1 MATGFTSLADLG
13 KDAPQRRT
21 LRRSGSQSSMGGSEA
36 GSHSGRRSRKSK
48 AGSLTGGLEGLRV
61 NKAFDPKKKVLTL
74 VEKAMTT
81 PGRIR
86 LREVDPRHLLAKEG
100 AGQRKVVVDWRKN
113 RWEGAC
119 RLVDRLI
126 PQIGATPLAYT
137 MKLTGLARGSQVP
150 ENNGDPSSSEC
161 SEESNDEIVNSDEED
176 LSDMMS
182 SANNSTATGTAAGRS
197 VGGSLSGMS
206 KAEYAVSRHRNKMKQ
221 RMTGWLSQYSGC
233 SKGHGE
239 RLMRKIYKPRAIDRK
254 VHMNSGVQAILL
266 RVNPPC
272 FCSLQAVSFRNFL
285 IGNRG
290 VQALWPLLKY
300 ARALKSLSLAGNDIH
315 DSGMRHVIKVLAA
328 DLQSS
333 KKDDVGGLLAL
344 DLSYNPVT
352 QRIHEELCGFMETR
366 KDILLVGLAG
376 TLIPMVKRQ
385 RSLRKS
391 LARFAAAEAHLSLEA
406 WRLANDPEDFT
417 DRELFVQ
424 CERVVEATHGQA
436 IHDMMDLTKTKG
448 NRGWGDDASDE
459 FSNGG
464 GSGGSGGIAEG
475 DEDFED
481 GDVDFIGAQDGFLG
495 LDDIPSPSGE
505 LAGDRDRFGSNGFA
519 MEAEYEPDDPARSL
533 SMIALVPEQLERD
546 TPVSPTPPPPPPPP
560 PPPQN
565 PFALA
570 AENAGGGSWA
580 AQRRRRAGAGLLHG
594 SVWASQGGNV
604 PSSARGSEEPCSPL
618 LASSPRGS
626 LRMSSPLLTLPRPIS
641 PRPSTLSGRLSG
653 LSPSRLGRTSPYD

>member
-1 MATGFTSLADLG
+1 MS
-13 KDAPQRRT
+13 
-21 LRRSGSQSSMGGSEA
+21 
-36 GSHSGRRSRKSK
+36 
-48 AGSLTGGLEGLRV
+48 GGLDGLRV
-61 NKAFDPKKKVLTL
+61 KKPFDPRKKILTL

-100 AGQRKVVVDWRKN
+100 SGSRKVVVDWRKN

-126 PQIGATPLAYT
+126 PKHGAIKVAYT
-137 MKLTGLARGSQVP
+137 MKLTGLASGGCRMVP

-197 VGGSLSGMS
+197 CGGSMSGMS

-254 VHMNSGVQAILL
+254 VHMNSGVQEILL

-315 DSGMRHVIKVLAA
+315 DSGMLHVTERLKA
-328 DLQSS
+328 DQHSG
-333 KKDDVGGLLAL
+333 KKDDVGGLLVL

-352 QRIHEELCGFMETR
+352 QCIHEELNEFMEAR
-366 KDILLVGLAG
+366 SDILLVGLAG

-406 WRLANDPEDFT
+406 WRLANDPDDFA

-436 IHDMMDLTKTKG
+436 IHDMMDMTRGNKG
-448 NRGWGDDASDE
+448 NRGWGDEASED
-459 FSNGG
+459 FSNDGG

-475 DEDFED
+475 DEDFEED
-481 GDVDFIGAQDGFLG
+481 DCAFIGAQDGFLG
-495 LDDIPSPSGE
+495 CDDIPSPGTTSPVLGP
-505 LAGDRDRFGSNGFA
+505 GNRDQFGSNGYA
-519 MEAEYEPDDPARSL
+519 VEDPEYDPDDPTRSI
-533 SMIALVPEQLERD
+533 SMMGQVPEHLSRD
-546 TPVSPTPPPPPPPP
+546 TPLMFDRSPTPPPPPPPP
-560 PPPQN
+560 PSN

-570 AENAGGGSWA
+570 AENAGSGSWA
-580 AQRRRRAGAGLLHG
+580 AQRRRRAGAGLLHSG
-594 SVWASQGGNV
+594 VWAAQGGNV
-604 PSSARGSEEPCSPL
+604 PQVSDDPCSSGNPG
-618 LASSPRGS
+618 SPRVS
-626 LRMSSPLLTLPRPIS
+626 HPRLSSPRPIS
-641 PRPSTLSGRLSG
+641 PRPSTLSGRLSS
-653 LSPSRLGRTSPYD
+653 LSPGKLGRSSPFGD